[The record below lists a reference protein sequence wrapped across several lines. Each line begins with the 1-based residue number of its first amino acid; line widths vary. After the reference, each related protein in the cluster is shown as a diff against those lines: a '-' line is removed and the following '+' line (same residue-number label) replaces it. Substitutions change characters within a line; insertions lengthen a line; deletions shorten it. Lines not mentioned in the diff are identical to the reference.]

1 MVPTAVDTMSNRC
14 LVSFISVGL
23 VRNVEGVN
31 RTEVKLSSQVVTI
44 TEIYKEQIFETET
57 IVEIEGRLRV
67 IYVTNS
73 KTRQI
78 RITN

>member
-1 MVPTAVDTMSNRC
+1 M
-14 LVSFISVGL
+14 

-31 RTEVKLSSQVVTI
+31 RTEVKLSSQVVKI

-73 KTRQI
+73 ETRHI
-78 RITN
+78 PITN

>member
-1 MVPTAVDTMSNRC
+1 MVPTAVNTMSNRC
-14 LVSFISVGL
+14 LVSFIQVGL

-31 RTEVKLSSQVVTI
+31 RTEVKLSSQVVKI
-44 TEIYKEQIFETET
+44 TGIYKEQIFETET

-73 KTRQI
+73 ETRQI
-78 RITN
+78 